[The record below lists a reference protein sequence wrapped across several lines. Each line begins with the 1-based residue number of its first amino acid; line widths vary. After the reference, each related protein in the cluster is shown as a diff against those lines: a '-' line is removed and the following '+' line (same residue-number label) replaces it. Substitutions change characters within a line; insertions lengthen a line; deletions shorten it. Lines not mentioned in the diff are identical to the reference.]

1 MDTIDKNILQ
11 ILQKNTTL
19 PLSEI
24 ANRVGI
30 SKTPC
35 WNRIRALEE
44 KGVIREKVA
53 ILDNEKLNLNVVVFL
68 SISVSHHSDSWIEK
82 FSEAVKKYNQ
92 IIEVY
97 RVTGSNM
104 DYLLKIVAASV
115 AEYDQF
121 QQSLINEIEFTN
133 MSLSIAL
140 KEIKRVT
147 ALPLEFLNA

>member
-1 MDTIDKNILQ
+1 MDTIDKDILQ

-53 ILDNEKLNLNVVVFL
+53 ILDNEKLNLNVVVF
-68 SISVSHHSDSWIEK
+68 
-82 FSEAVKKYNQ
+82 Y
-92 IIEVY
+92 
-97 RVTGSNM
+97 
-104 DYLLKIVAASV
+104 
-115 AEYDQF
+115 QF
-121 QQSLINEIEFTN
+121 Q
-133 MSLSIAL
+133 
-140 KEIKRVT
+140 
-147 ALPLEFLNA
+147 

>member
-1 MDTIDKNILQ
+1 MDAIDKNILQ

-53 ILDNEKLNLNVVVFL
+53 ILDNFL
-68 SISVSHHSDSWIEK
+68 KQSK
-82 FSEAVKKYNQ
+82 
-92 IIEVY
+92 
-97 RVTGSNM
+97 NM
-104 DYLLKIVAASV
+104 
-115 AEYDQF
+115 
-121 QQSLINEIEFTN
+121 
-133 MSLSIAL
+133 
-140 KEIKRVT
+140 IK
-147 ALPLEFLNA
+147 